1 MRTRAYYIEI
11 SWSHWKD
18 GLRSL
23 PTTRTSWL
31 RQRAWKRDETYNTA
45 NLQLSLRQ
53 LAPIERCTI
62 AWGTG
67 PAFFF
72 FKRFDFSFPL
82 PNIPWPLADEK
93 RPRSAASRCH
103 GHVHAIA
110 TRRIAR
116 PSAVGW
122 IAIKRHTRGPPLS
135 MKRICTHGISCSC
148 VVIHK
153 YRAQ

>member
-72 FKRFDFSFPL
+72 FKRFDFPFPL
-82 PNIPWPLADEK
+82 PNIPWLLADEK

>member
-1 MRTRAYYIEI
+1 MIPLKRRFKKSADNTNILASTAGMKTRRDLQYREFAALLAAI
-11 SWSHWKD
+11 SSYW
-18 GLRSL
+18 
-23 PTTRTSWL
+23 
-31 RQRAWKRDETYNTA
+31 A
-45 NLQLSLRQ
+45 
-53 LAPIERCTI
+53 CTI

-72 FKRFDFSFPL
+72 FKRFDFPFPL

-93 RPRSAASRCH
+93 RSRSAASRCH

-148 VVIHK
+148 AVIHK